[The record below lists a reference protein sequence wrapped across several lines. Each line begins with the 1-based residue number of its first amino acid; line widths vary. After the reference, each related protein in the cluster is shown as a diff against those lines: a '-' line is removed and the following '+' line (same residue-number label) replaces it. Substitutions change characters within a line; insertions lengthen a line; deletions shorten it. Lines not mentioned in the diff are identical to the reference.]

1 MTAWP
6 PFNRE
11 GAQVR
16 NVLGITL
23 SRDAVFQ
30 VMSTVDRN
38 NDGFIEY
45 GEFVRSF
52 GLSGLRKNG
61 VAFVKHHM
69 NKPFCAVQVS
79 RAVAR
84 SLGRERSSCQS
95 RYTRSSNLV
104 RSTHSKCSARLIEMG
119 ASFGHLQLLP
129 RRHGDIPISA
139 GSRLIGTERLWTR
152 SSSVH

>member
-52 GLSGLRKNG
+52 GLSGLRKKWSCIRQTSHEQAFLCCSG
-61 VAFVKHHM
+61 VSSRGPQPGSGAEQLSKQVHEVIKSRQEHAFKVFSAFDRDGCVFW
-69 NKPFCAVQVS
+69 PSAT
-79 RAVAR
+79 VA
-84 SLGRERSSCQS
+84 
-95 RYTRSSNLV
+95 
-104 RSTHSKCSARLIEMG
+104 A
-119 ASFGHLQLLP
+119 AP
-129 RRHGDIPISA
+129 
-139 GSRLIGTERLWTR
+139 W
-152 SSSVH
+152 